1 MEGLKNN
8 PTSLLDAYVDE
19 FKINLFN
26 EHTTSKKRE
35 EFLAKFIA
43 EQEWYLRMRKM
54 AESQDSQ
61 ELENFMTELEKPWRK
76 EGEDETKNVEKKRGI
91 DRYKIM
97 EKSFGWID
105 GQPDPKFTILDLEE
119 FLIKIKNLSLPDDRI
134 NKIINAT

>member
-1 MEGLKNN
+1 
-8 PTSLLDAYVDE
+8 
-19 FKINLFN
+19 
-26 EHTTSKKRE
+26 
-35 EFLAKFIA
+35 
-43 EQEWYLRMRKM
+43 MRKM